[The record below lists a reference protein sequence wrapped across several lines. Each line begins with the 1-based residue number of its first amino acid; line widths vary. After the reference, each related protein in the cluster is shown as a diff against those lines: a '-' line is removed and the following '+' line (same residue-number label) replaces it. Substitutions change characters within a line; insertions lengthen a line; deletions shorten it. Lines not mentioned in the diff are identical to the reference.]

1 MARSRNVKPG
11 FFVNDELGEL
21 RPEIRLLAIGMPC
34 IADRDGRLEDRPRK
48 IRVQLVPYDEIDV
61 DDALNQLQAVG
72 FIQRY
77 SVDNNKY
84 IQIVNFAKH
93 QNPHKN
99 EAPSSIPA
107 PEQHHTSTVQ
117 AAEQHSSN
125 RADSLL
131 LVTDSFQKNTSEPA
145 APACP
150 HLEIISAYHEVLP
163 ERPQVIP
170 ARWRGSVSERNLQAR
185 WRENAEHRT
194 VDFWRDLF
202 GAVRTND
209 WWMRGDERGTWK
221 GVDLHWL
228 LKRTNFDKAVQ
239 HWANLP

>member
-1 MARSRNVKPG
+1 VADSRPKAWFPYYPADIEADTADLTLEEFG
-11 FFVNDELGEL
+11 AYQ
-21 RPEIRLLAIGMPC
+21 RLL
-34 IADRDGRLEDRPRK
+34 
-48 IRVQLVPYDEIDV
+48 
-61 DDALNQLQAVG
+61 NFHFLQ
-72 FIQRY
+72 
-77 SVDNNKY
+77 D
-84 IQIVNFAKH
+84 
-93 QNPHKN
+93 
-99 EAPSSIPA
+99 SIPA
-107 PEQHHTSTVQ
+107 DPARMALILRLPVQKTRKIWAILSRFFEQRGDRYVQ
-117 AAEQHSSN
+117 RRMEREIQKSVEKSKVRAEAAHARWGAN
-125 RADSLL
+125 DHAIADANAYPNADTATATATK
-131 LVTDSFQKNTSEPA
+131 VKQKDMSEPA
-145 APACP
+145 VPACP